1 MSHPPDCLCADCI
14 AAKMVALKP
23 KKRAP
28 RKQSSK
34 GEFLVPEDT
43 QRAFTQALRTSGFLG
58 FNITFVETSDKPKA
72 VLADAVAQQ
81 VGELTADFEGKGR
94 PELPSP
100 PPSDRYVD
108 AYNSAV
114 RNCNHQGT
122 LQETLYQREWQCLL
136 CGRVVSRKDML

>member
-1 MSHPPDCLCADCI
+1 MW
-14 AAKMVALKP
+14 ALKP

-28 RKQSSK
+28 RKQSPT
-34 GEFLVPEDT
+34 GEFVTGFHRQAFSKALV
-43 QRAFTQALRTSGFLG
+43 QAGFLPS
-58 FNITFVETSDKPKA
+58 FTITLGADMFATESKVN
-72 VLADAVAQQ
+72 LADVVAKQ
-81 VGELTADFEGKGR
+81 VGELTADFDGKGK

-114 RNCNHQGT
+114 KNCTHQGS

>member
-1 MSHPPDCLCADCI
+1 MDHPSDCLCADCI
-14 AAKMVALKP
+14 AAKMTALKP

-34 GEFLVPEDT
+34 GEFLVP
-43 QRAFTQALRTSGFLG
+43 SGFLG

-136 CGRVVSRKDML
+136 CGKVVHRSDML

>member
-1 MSHPPDCLCADCI
+1 
-14 AAKMVALKP
+14 MVALKP

-28 RKQSSK
+28 RKQPPTFTGTFTESQQ
-34 GEFLVPEDT
+34 GEFNKALRQCGFLP
-43 QRAFTQALRTSGFLG
+43 AFTIDQAS
-58 FNITFVETSDKPKA
+58 V
-72 VLADAVAQQ
+72 ADVMDLLSVDVVAKQ
-81 VGELTADFEGKGR
+81 VGELTADFDGKGK

-114 RNCNHQGT
+114 RNCTHQGS

-136 CGRVVSRKDML
+136 CGKVVKRSDML